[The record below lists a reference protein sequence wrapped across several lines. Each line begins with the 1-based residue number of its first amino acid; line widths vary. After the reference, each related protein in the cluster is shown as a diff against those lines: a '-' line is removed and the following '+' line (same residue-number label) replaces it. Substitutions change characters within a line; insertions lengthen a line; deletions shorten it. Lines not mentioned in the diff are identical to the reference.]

1 MAVKRM
7 DNVGI
12 VYADLDAAIAFYL
25 ELGLELEGRM
35 TVESD
40 WSDRVVGLQGQI
52 CDVAMMKT
60 PDGKSKLE
68 LMSYQKPA
76 AIVREPQNPPAN
88 TLGMGRLMFA
98 VDDIEDT
105 IARLK
110 PHGAELVGEVVRY
123 EDMFLLCYLRGPEG
137 ILLGLAED
145 LT

>member
-1 MAVKRM
+1 MTVKRM
-7 DNVGI
+7 DNVGV
-12 VYADLDAAIAFYL
+12 VYADLDAAVAFYL

-40 WSDRVVGLQGQI
+40 WSDRVVGLKGQI

-68 LMSYQKPA
+68 LMSYQKPEP
-76 AIVREPQNPPAN
+76 IVREPQNAPAN
-88 TLGMGRLMFA
+88 TLGMGRVMFA
-98 VDDIEDT
+98 VDDLEDT

-137 ILLGLAED
+137 ILLGLAQD
-145 LT
+145 LS